1 MTNPKILL
9 ASSSTYRRQLLQKLG
24 LAFDWAN
31 PGIDENHQPG
41 ESPAQL
47 VHRLAEAKAHHLAS
61 TYPNHLIIGSD
72 QVATFDN
79 CILGKPHTHTNA
91 VAQLRSFRQREV
103 TFLTGL
109 CLFNPTT
116 NRTQTSVESYK
127 VRFRNLS
134 DEQIENYLQ
143 HEKPYDCAGSFKSE
157 GLGICLF
164 EQLAGDDPNT
174 LIGLPLIALT
184 RMLAAEAVDPLN
196 QPASFFQASN

>member
-1 MTNPKILL
+1 MTSPKILL
-9 ASSSTYRRQLLQKLG
+9 ASSSPYRRQLLQKLG
-24 LAFDWAN
+24 LNFDWES
-31 PGIDENHQPG
+31 PEIDESHQPG
-41 ESPAQL
+41 ESPSQL
-47 VHRLAEAKAHHLAS
+47 VHRLAEAKARRLAS

-72 QVATFDN
+72 QVATIDN
-79 CILGKPHTHTNA
+79 HPLGKPHTHANA
-91 VAQLRSFRQREV
+91 VTQLRSFRQREV

-116 NRTQTSVESYK
+116 NHIQTGIETYK

-143 HEKPYDCAGSFKSE
+143 REKPYDCAGSFKSE

-174 LIGLPLIALT
+174 LTGLPLITLT
-184 RMLAAEAVDPLN
+184 RMLANEGVDPLN
-196 QPASFFQASN
+196 QPASFSHASN

>member
-24 LAFDWAN
+24 LAFDWAS
-31 PGIDENHQPG
+31 PDIDENHQPG
-41 ESPAQL
+41 ESPTQL
-47 VHRLAEAKAHHLAS
+47 VHRLAEAKAHRLAS

-72 QVATFDN
+72 QVATLDN

-91 VAQLRSFRQREV
+91 VAQLRRFRQREV

-109 CLFNPTT
+109 CLFNPKTS
-116 NRTQTSVESYK
+116 RTQTSVESYK

-143 HEKPYDCAGSFKSE
+143 REQPYDCAGSFKSE

-184 RMLAAEAVDPLN
+184 RMLAAEGVDPLN
-196 QPASFFQASN
+196 QPVSFFQVSN

>member
-9 ASSSTYRRQLLQKLG
+9 ASSSIYRRQLLQKLG
-24 LAFDWAN
+24 LTFDWAS
-31 PGIDENHQPG
+31 PDIDESHQQG

-47 VHRLAEAKAHHLAS
+47 VHRLAESKARRLAS
-61 TYPNHLIIGSD
+61 AYPNHLIIGSD
-72 QVATFDN
+72 QVATLDN
-79 CILGKPHTHTNA
+79 HILGKPHTHINA

-116 NRTQTSVESYK
+116 NCTQTSVESYK

-134 DEQIENYLQ
+134 DEQIENYLHREQ
-143 HEKPYDCAGSFKSE
+143 PYNCAGSFKAE

-184 RMLAAEAVDPLN
+184 RMLANEGVDPLN
-196 QPASFFQASN
+196 QPISFSHASN